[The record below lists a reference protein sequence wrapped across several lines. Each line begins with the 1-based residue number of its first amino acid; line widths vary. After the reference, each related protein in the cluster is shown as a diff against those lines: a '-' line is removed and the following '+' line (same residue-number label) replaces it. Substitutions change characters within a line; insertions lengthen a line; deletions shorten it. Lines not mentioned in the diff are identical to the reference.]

1 METSEDIKKMTDLHS
16 MLEKA
21 KLAVANV
28 KTIQELAEV
37 KQEYL
42 GKSGYIASQMQLLK
56 DLDPEQRKE
65 VGKELNEL
73 KDELL
78 NLISQKIK
86 QIELREIN
94 SKLLAETIDVTLP
107 VRYTEDGTVHPISK
121 TIKDISEIFAS
132 MGFGIEDGP
141 DIEDDFHN
149 FTALN
154 IDEDHPARQMHDTFY
169 VSDFSGKKGV
179 LRTHTSP
186 VQIRTMANGKPPF
199 RFISSGRVYRC
210 DSDTTHTPMFHQ
222 IEGVCI
228 DQNINMSHL
237 KWCLETFVARFFGKK
252 VEMRFRPSFF
262 PFTEPS
268 AEVDIL
274 FDGSGKW
281 LEVLGCGMIHPKVLQ
296 NVGIDSAKYRGFA
309 FGLGVERF
317 AMLKHNI
324 KDLRTFF
331 DCDIRWS
338 QKFGCRFF
346 EF

>member
-1 METSEDIKKMTDLHS
+1 MTQLQS
-16 MLEKA
+16 ILEKI
-21 KLAVANV
+21 KLSILEISDT
-28 KTIQELAEV
+28 KEIEKI

-42 GKSGYIASQMQLLK
+42 GKNGYIVSQMNLLK
-56 DLDPEQRKE
+56 DLDQEQRKV
-65 VGKELNEL
+65 VGKEINDF
-73 KDELL
+73 KIELL
-78 NLISQKIK
+78 NIISQKTN

-94 SKLLAETIDVTLP
+94 DKLRTEAIDVTLP
-107 VRYTEDGTVHPISK
+107 PRYSYSGTIHPISK
-121 TIKDISEIFAS
+121 TIKDISDIFIS
-132 MGFGIEDGP
+132 MGFGIEEGP

-154 IDEDHPARQMHDTFY
+154 IDENHPARQMHDTFY
-169 VSDFSGKKGV
+169 VNDFAENVGV

-186 VQIRTMANGKPPF
+186 VQIRKMMAGKPPF
-199 RFISSGRVYRC
+199 RFISPGRVYRC

-228 DQNINMSHL
+228 DKNIDMSHL
-237 KWCLETFVARFFGKK
+237 KWCLETLVTRFFGKK
-252 VEMRFRPSFF
+252 VQMRFRPSFF

-274 FDGSGKW
+274 FDDSRQW
-281 LEVLGCGMIHPKVLQ
+281 LEVLGCGMVHPKVLQ
-296 NVGIDSAKYRGFA
+296 NVGVDSDKYQGFA
-309 FGLGVERF
+309 FGLGIERF
-317 AMLKHNI
+317 AMLKYNI